1 MYWISYILK
10 GLKQLFPMPLKVK
23 VSYIDYVE
31 CVTNIFILR
40 LETDLEPEPEIVS
53 EHWASHTSVS

>member
-1 MYWISYILK
+1 
-10 GLKQLFPMPLKVK
+10 MPLKSEVK
-23 VSYIDYVE
+23 VSYIDYEE

-53 EHWASHTSVS
+53 EHWASHISVS

>member
-1 MYWISYILK
+1 MLK

-23 VSYIDYVE
+23 APYIDYVE
-31 CVTNIFILR
+31 CVTNVFLLR